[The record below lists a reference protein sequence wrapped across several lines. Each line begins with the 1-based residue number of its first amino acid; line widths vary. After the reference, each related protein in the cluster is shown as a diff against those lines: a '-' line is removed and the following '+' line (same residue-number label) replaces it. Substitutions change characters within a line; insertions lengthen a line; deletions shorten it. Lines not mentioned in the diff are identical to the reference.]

1 LFYGCE
7 ERSAQTPETG
17 SEQSPVLQDSSVEP
31 DVQEPTPAEDALLD
45 QLYKSRYKG
54 DLDDLANKRVIR
66 ALVVSSPMFYFLDG
80 ARERGITY
88 EAMKEFES
96 FLNKKLE
103 TGNLK
108 ISVVLIPVQ
117 RNQLLPRLAEGGG
130 DIAAANLTITPER
143 LKLVDFSTPA
153 LKNVSEIVVSSA
165 DAPIIKSL
173 DDLSGKKI
181 YVRTSSSYHESLLR
195 LNENLRKAGKAP
207 VIIDPADEILE
218 DEDIL
223 EMVNADLI
231 QWTVVDSTKTDF
243 FKDIFEK
250 VRIYP
255 DLAVRSGGNVAWA
268 VRKNSPKMLALID
281 EFVVG
286 ISKGTAFGNTLLK
299 RYLRDNKWVKA
310 ATAQS
315 ERKNYLQVV
324 DLFKKYGDQYDIPYL
339 LMIAQA
345 YQESQLNQNARSPVG
360 ALGIMQIK
368 PDTAAGNPINI
379 KQIEQL
385 DNNIH
390 AGVKYVR
397 FIFDRYYKDA
407 PMTILNKV
415 LFSFASY
422 NAGPARIARLRE
434 KAAARGLDP
443 DVWFKN
449 VELIAAR
456 EIGRETVQYVS
467 NIYKYYLAYKALNM
481 ENKSEAKS

>member
-1 LFYGCE
+1 MGRPALRVGLAGRRVE
-7 ERSAQTPETG
+7 LPPT
-17 SEQSPVLQDSSVEP
+17 EQCR
-31 DVQEPTPAEDALLD
+31 T
-45 QLYKSRYKG
+45 
-54 DLDDLANKRVIR
+54 
-66 ALVVSSPMFYFLDG
+66 LDG
-80 ARERGITY
+80 R
-88 EAMKEFES
+88 
-96 FLNKKLE
+96 LE
-103 TGNLK
+103 HRPTGHHW
-108 ISVVLIPVQ
+108 IRRQ
-117 RNQLLPRLAEGGG
+117 RRQL
-130 DIAAANLTITPER
+130 
-143 LKLVDFSTPA
+143 
-153 LKNVSEIVVSSA
+153 
-165 DAPIIKSL
+165 
-173 DDLSGKKI
+173 
-181 YVRTSSSYHESLLR
+181 
-195 LNENLRKAGKAP
+195 
-207 VIIDPADEILE
+207 
-218 DEDIL
+218 
-223 EMVNADLI
+223 
-231 QWTVVDSTKTDF
+231 
-243 FKDIFEK
+243 
-250 VRIYP
+250 
-255 DLAVRSGGNVAWA
+255 
-268 VRKNSPKMLALID
+268 D

-286 ISKGTAFGNTLLK
+286 HSKGTAFGNTLLK

-422 NAGPARIARLRE
+422 NAGPARIAHLRE

-481 ENKSEAKS
+481 ENKSDAKS